1 MLAGAERLVKCVIED
16 TKLPGLQPKRAIFR
30 DLWRHFIHGTNY

>member
-16 TKLPGLQPKRAIFR
+16 TKLLGLQPKWAINIQR
-30 DLWRHFIHGTNY
+30 YVETLHS